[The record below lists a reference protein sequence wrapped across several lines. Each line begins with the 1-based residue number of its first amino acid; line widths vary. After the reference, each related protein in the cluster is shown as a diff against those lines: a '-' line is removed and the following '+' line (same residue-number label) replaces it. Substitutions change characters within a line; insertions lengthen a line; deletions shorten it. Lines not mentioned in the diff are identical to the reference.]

1 MFGGGKKVV
10 GLDVGSFQVKA
21 VELRK
26 TGNKVEL
33 THVGVAD
40 VYPNGDRT
48 AAGASDVYQLKVAAI
63 QRALQSGKITA
74 KHSVSAVSGE
84 SIIVRYIQLPE
95 MPEADLK
102 NALRWEAEEYIPF
115 SIDEVNLDSV
125 VLGPSSVQGK
135 VDVLL
140 VSARKDLVN
149 DHVQLVRMANLTPV
163 VVDVEGFAFLNCFEL
178 NYEPRREDCVC
189 LVHIGAE
196 VTNINVYVGNTSRF
210 SRDIGTA
217 GNSISQ
223 AISQKCSVPFVRAEE
238 LKASV
243 GLMEPGR
250 NEEENEEGGSEL
262 ISTIRG
268 TVQRIT
274 GGDLGDDSPEATA
287 SKAIQNTILQLV
299 SEIRRSIQFFEGQS
313 GGATVQRVIVGGGSS
328 RLRNLAPFLQSEL
341 DISVELFDPLRN
353 ISVSRE
359 VDAKVLEKH
368 REQLGAS
375 IGLALRKV
383 LD

>member
-10 GLDVGSFQVKA
+10 GLDIGSTQVKA

-26 TGNKVEL
+26 SGSKVEL
-33 THVGVAD
+33 VRVGVAD
-40 VYPNGDRT
+40 VHPGGDR
-48 AAGASDVYQLKVAAI
+48 GMGGGDVFQLKVNAI
-63 QRALQSGKITA
+63 QRALQAGKISA
-74 KHSVSAVSGE
+74 KYSVSAVSGE
-84 SIIVRYIQLPE
+84 SIIVRYIQLPD

-125 VLGPSSVQGK
+125 ILGPSATMGK

-149 DHVQLVRMANLTPV
+149 EHVQLVRMANLVPL
-163 VVDVEGFAFLNCFEL
+163 VVDVESFAFLNCFEL
-178 NYEPRREDCVC
+178 NYQPAREDCVC
-189 LVHIGAE
+189 LVHIGAD
-196 VTNINVYVGNTSRF
+196 VTSINVYVGNTSRF
-210 SRDIGTA
+210 SRDIGIA

-223 AISQKCSVPFVRAEE
+223 SISQKCGLPYHKAEE
-238 LKASV
+238 LKRAI
-243 GLMEPGR
+243 GIMEPQRDDDGDG
-250 NEEENEEGGSEL
+250 ENEL
-262 ISTIRG
+262 INTIRG

-274 GGDLGDDSPEATA
+274 GSDLGDDSPEAVA
-287 SKAIQNTILQLV
+287 GKAIQNGVLQLV

-313 GGATVQRVIVGGGSS
+313 GGTTVGRVVIGGGSS
-328 RLRNLAPFLQSEL
+328 RLKNLPQYLQSEL

-353 ISVSRE
+353 ISIGRD
-359 VDAKVLEKH
+359 VDVATVEAH
-368 REQLGAS
+368 REQLGAA

-383 LD
+383 YD

>member
-10 GLDVGSFQVKA
+10 GLDVGSSMVKA

-26 TGNKVEL
+26 SGGKIEL
-33 THVGVAD
+33 VRAAVSD
-40 VYPNGDRT
+40 VYPGGDRSAAGGGDIAQLKT
-48 AAGASDVYQLKVAAI
+48 AAI
-63 QRALQSGKITA
+63 RRALQSGRIAA

-115 SIDEVNLDSV
+115 AIDEVNLDSV

-149 DHVQLVRMANLTPV
+149 EHVQLVRSADLTPV
-163 VVDVEGFAFLNCFEL
+163 IVDVEGFAFLNCFEV
-178 NYEPRREDCVC
+178 NYQPSRQDCAC
-189 LVHIGAE
+189 LVHIGAD

-210 SRDIGTA
+210 SRDIGIA
-217 GNSISQ
+217 GNVLTQ
-223 AISQKCSVPFVRAEE
+223 AVMQKCGVPWPEAERLKRA
-238 LKASV
+238 V
-243 GLMEPGR
+243 GLQAPGK
-250 NEEENEEGGSEL
+250 EDDGEGDSEL

-274 GGDLGDDSPEATA
+274 GSDLGDDTPEATA
-287 SKAIQNTILQLV
+287 AKAIQNVMTQML
-299 SEIRRSIQFFEGQS
+299 SEIRRSVQFFEGQS
-313 GGATVQRVIVGGGSS
+313 GGNTVQRLIIGGGSS
-328 RLRNLAPFLQSEL
+328 MLKNLPQYLQTEL
-341 DISVELFDPLRN
+341 DIPVELMDPLRN
-353 ISVSRE
+353 IAVGKE
-359 VDAKVLEKH
+359 VDSQVVDAH
-368 REQLGAS
+368 RAQLSAS

-383 LD
+383 MD